1 MCNFLQS
8 VIKEM
13 IGGQM
18 EQLLLRQLTMRYIG
32 FLLSAISFGF
42 QVGEKTHFRILSLC
56 YLSNSQNM
64 PVTEKVEYLFYFTL
78 FYFIFT
84 KICCLWKAT
93 PKDFLKGR
101 NLCILHKGI
110 ETLVMHGDGVNGPI

>member
-18 EQLLLRQLTMRYIG
+18 EQLLLRQLTMRHIG

-42 QVGEKTHFRILSLC
+42 QVGEKTYFRILSLC
-56 YLSNSQNM
+56 YLNNSQNM
-64 PVTEKVEYLFYFTL
+64 PVTEKVEYLFYFT
-78 FYFIFT
+78 
-84 KICCLWKAT
+84 
-93 PKDFLKGR
+93 
-101 NLCILHKGI
+101 
-110 ETLVMHGDGVNGPI
+110 